1 MMLFRIECKK
11 IFRSAAFIVYCA
23 ISLLFFLTNYYS
35 DCADAEYS
43 GGGSVAVEDHD
54 RIMDGALNSLMGDY
68 ASNRYICYPYGF
80 YKSVHLKEKKRDK
93 VKEYLKEIAGVDD
106 KGFEEILSKG
116 EVYYEGYSTEKMYS
130 YHDIPVKEG
139 FEYERFCEIMAD
151 VDDMLGGGSIYVPEN
166 LMYSFSLVPMP
177 EEDINA
183 EQDAFIKEDK
193 ITGGLA
199 RLFSDYVGIDL
210 GILPVFAAAWLTAA
224 DRKRRMHELV
234 YTRDI
239 SSVKL
244 VFTRYAALLFTM
256 FIPVAAEMLIAL
268 IQALVVYRG
277 ESMDMLAF
285 FKLPMIWLIP
295 ILMFSTA
302 VGVLLT
308 EVFSS
313 PVAILVQVVIWFHSV
328 VMTDFPLSG
337 EAGKFTL
344 VCRHNTAFGREIF
357 LAGMDDFIFS
367 RIFWTI
373 VSLAMML
380 LAAAVYSAKRGGSFN
395 GIRLLGKDSIFRRK
409 A

>member
-1 MMLFRIECKK
+1 MMLFGFECKK

-35 DCADAEYS
+35 DCSDEASMSDDT
-43 GGGSVAVEDHD
+43 VAIEDHD
-54 RIMDGALNSLMGDY
+54 LIMDGATNSLMGDF
-68 ASNRYICYPYGF
+68 ASNRFVCYPYGF
-80 YKSVHLKEKKRDK
+80 YKSVHLKEKKHDK
-93 VKEYLKEIAGVDD
+93 VKEYLKEITGTDD
-106 KGFEEILSKG
+106 KGFEELLATG
-116 EVYYEGYSTEKMYS
+116 EIYFEGFSTVELYEF
-130 YHDIPVKEG
+130 HDIPVKEG

-177 EEDINA
+177 AEEVKA
-183 EQDAFIKEDK
+183 EHDAFYDKDK

-199 RLFSDYVGIDL
+199 RLFCDYAGICL
-210 GILPVFAAAWLTAA
+210 AILPVFAAAWLTAA
-224 DRKRRMHELV
+224 DKKRRMHELV

-239 SSVKL
+239 SSLRL

-277 ESMDMLAF
+277 ESMDLLAF

-295 ILMFSTA
+295 ILMFTTA

-313 PVAILVQVVIWFHSV
+313 PVAILAQVVIWFRAV
-328 VMTDFPLSG
+328 IMTDFQLDG
-337 EAGKFTL
+337 DIVKFTL
-344 VCRHNTAFGREIF
+344 VCRHNTPFEREVF
-357 LAGMDDFIFS
+357 LEGLDDFIFS
-367 RIFWTI
+367 RVFWTI
-373 VSLAMML
+373 VSLVIML
-380 LAAAVYSAKRGGSFN
+380 LAAVVYSAKREGRFN
-395 GIRLLGKDSIFRRK
+395 GIRLFGKDSIFRRK